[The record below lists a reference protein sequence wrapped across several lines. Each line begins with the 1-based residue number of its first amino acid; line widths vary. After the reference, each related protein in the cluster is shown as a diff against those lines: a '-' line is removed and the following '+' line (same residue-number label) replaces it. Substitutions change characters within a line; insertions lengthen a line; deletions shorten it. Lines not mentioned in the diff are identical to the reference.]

1 MKTAERAE
9 GGTLRA
15 GAEQRGQ
22 APPTGGVDGG
32 GRTGRNRVLFSGC
45 SVIGE
50 ETPKTVALAGFAC
63 VFGLFGARIYFIKNK
78 IKGGLAK
85 STVQRGLLNA
95 GCVSP
100 PQH

>member
-1 MKTAERAE
+1 LKTAERAE

-45 SVIGE
+45 SDVDLIGE
-50 ETPKTVALAGFAC
+50 ETPKTVAPAGFAC
-63 VFGLFGARIYFIKNK
+63 VLVFSVPEFI
-78 IKGGLAK
+78 L
-85 STVQRGLLNA
+85 
-95 GCVSP
+95 
-100 PQH
+100 